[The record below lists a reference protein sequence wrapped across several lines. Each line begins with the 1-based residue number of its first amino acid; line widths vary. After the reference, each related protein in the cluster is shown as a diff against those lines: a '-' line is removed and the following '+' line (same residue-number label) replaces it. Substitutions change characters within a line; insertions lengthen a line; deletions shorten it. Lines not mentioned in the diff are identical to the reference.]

1 MDYEEGRHDREISK
15 TSFVMIIVLCL
26 LAVGAITYFA
36 ISGTKSGRVKKSD
49 DSSKGKTYSSRE
61 DSYNS
66 NVSEPEIEVPTPSE
80 SVDNNE
86 SSIPY
91 EESEPP
97 ERETAARTFILPVKG
112 NISKDFS
119 DTSLQYSAT
128 YGDMRMHTGTDI
140 LCNTKTDVLCAANG
154 TVTAVEESPS
164 LGRTVTVDHGGDI
177 TVKYCGFESIN
188 VRQGDSVRC
197 GDVLGTS
204 GTVPC
209 EANDQPHIH
218 IELYQDSVP
227 ASPLEVMGL
236 K

>member
-36 ISGTKSGRVKKSD
+36 ISGMKSDRVKKSD

-97 ERETAARTFILPVKG
+97 ERETAAQTFILPVKG

-188 VRQGDSVRC
+188 VKQGDSVRC